1 MGNKYIHATNLY
13 ILIIVGLL
21 FRFCQFFGYVAFSF
35 TGRLRNI
42 SVLTK
47 IFYNIIIVYRIIDY
61 WQNRTQCNG
70 KNDEYGN
77 EKPQPFLFLATNILL
92 KIFLAGIYDENHRYF
107 PENPLHIAGNFP
119 EHPKTCCTLA
129 TNFREHPKTCCTLAT
144 NFRERPKTCHNL
156 AGNFRVEEKMY
167 GTYFKFWM
175 KPNYLAYYKNL
186 KSSYETI
193 MMKAIDI
200 SGKPATLCRKLS
212 GIPENV
218 LQPAGSFPEHQKT
231 CCTLATNFL
240 EYQKTHSTL
249 ATNFLVERNHVMR
262 FP

>member
-1 MGNKYIHATNLY
+1 MITCGEGKNFIGNKYIHATNFY
-13 ILIIVGLL
+13 ILIVVGLL
-21 FRFCQFFGYVAFSF
+21 FRFDQFFGYVAFSF

-42 SVLTK
+42 SALTK
-47 IFYNIIIVYRIIDY
+47 IFHNIIIVYRIIDY
-61 WQNRTQCNG
+61 WQKRTQCNG

-107 PENPLHIAGNFP
+107 PENPLNIAGNFP

-129 TNFREHPKTCCTLAT
+129 TNFREPPKTCY
-144 NFRERPKTCHNL
+144 NL
-156 AGNFRVEEKMY
+156 AGDFRVEEKMY

-175 KPNYLAYYKNL
+175 KPNYLADYKNL

-231 CCTLATNFL
+231 YCTLSTNFL
-240 EYQKTHSTL
+240 EYQKTRRTL
-249 ATNFLVERNHVMR
+249 A
-262 FP
+262 